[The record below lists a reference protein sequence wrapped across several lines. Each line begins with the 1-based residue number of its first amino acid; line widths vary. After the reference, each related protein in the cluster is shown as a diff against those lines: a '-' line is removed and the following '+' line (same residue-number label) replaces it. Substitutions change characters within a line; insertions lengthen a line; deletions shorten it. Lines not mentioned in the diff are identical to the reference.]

1 MSAAKYPNP
10 PSAQAEDNVLAVI
23 TDESNGREYYVSV
36 IDVFEFRNREYSVM
50 YHYQP
55 DLRRKGEPEIVLMRS
70 YRGEDGSR
78 YFCSIRNPQELELVF
93 ELFFQRYQEAQKELQ
108 YGPVQ
113 PRQG

>member
-1 MSAAKYPNP
+1 MSPAKQPFS
-10 PSAQAEDNVLAVI
+10 PSSQAEDNVLAVI

-36 IDVFEFRNREYSVM
+36 IDVFEFRNREYGVM
-50 YHYQP
+50 YHYQA
-55 DLRRKGEPEIVLMRS
+55 DLNRKGEPEIVLMRS

-108 YGPVQ
+108 NGSAQ
-113 PRQG
+113 AR